1 MRRRILRERKGQ
13 ATVELALVLPILL
26 LLLVGVAQVS
36 LLLSAYLTVEA
47 SAQEGADLAAIGGS
61 DTAIVARVDQV
72 ASDLN
77 AANLSVSVSPP
88 EPRMPG
94 TDVTVTVVYVEPITI
109 PLVSTFLGPSITMQS
124 SLSMQIQ

>member
-1 MRRRILRERKGQ
+1 MRRRIWGERKGQ

-47 SAQEGADLAAIGGS
+47 SAQEGASLAAIGGS
-61 DTAIVARVDQV
+61 DAAVVARVDQV

-77 AANLSVSVSPP
+77 PANLAVSVSPA

-94 TDVTVTVVYVEPITI
+94 TDVTVTVNYVDPITI
-109 PLVSTFLGPSITMQS
+109 PLLSTLLGPSITMQS
-124 SLSMQIQ
+124 ALSMQMQ